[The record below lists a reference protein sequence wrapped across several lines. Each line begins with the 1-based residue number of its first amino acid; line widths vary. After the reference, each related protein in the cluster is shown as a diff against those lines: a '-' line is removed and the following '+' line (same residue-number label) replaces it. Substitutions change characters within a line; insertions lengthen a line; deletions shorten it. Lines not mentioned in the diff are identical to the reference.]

1 VLHTHR
7 FAWAD
12 IAAFL
17 TGPGAH
23 WFDYECLQLRLADGK
38 TVRSLA
44 LALSPIGHS
53 PQEVV
58 ETLRELRRRQSLAL
72 DSPAYDLAERER
84 SEALAA
90 VGDGDLEPAFKL
102 LVDDRLSHLEF
113 RLRLLEVEKRHA

>member
-1 VLHTHR
+1 M
-7 FAWAD
+7 
-12 IAAFL
+12 
-17 TGPGAH
+17 
-23 WFDYECLQLRLADGK
+23 RLADGK
-38 TVRSLA
+38 PVRSLA

-113 RLRLLEVEKRHA
+113 RLRLLEVEKRNA